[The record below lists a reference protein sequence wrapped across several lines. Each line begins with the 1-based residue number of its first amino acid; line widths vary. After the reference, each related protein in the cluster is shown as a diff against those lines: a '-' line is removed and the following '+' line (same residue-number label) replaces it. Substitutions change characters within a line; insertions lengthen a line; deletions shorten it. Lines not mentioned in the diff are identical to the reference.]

1 MQKFMF
7 KFFII
12 FVVGISLLFFSLTF
26 VQSTK
31 MKKDMNQQIEALQS
45 QSFSPY
51 GGLNMRHAP
60 SLPNKKEPPIY
71 IPCVFVALLS
81 SLFIYLLFKYLDRNF
96 ITPLFL
102 IENRLKE
109 IEKGNLEVKFET
121 KSENKAVQDTFET
134 LNSMVSGLIEK
145 EKLQDEFIRN
155 LAHDLRSPVIAQERA
170 IAILKEE
177 FSDHELLDGLMEN
190 SETYLKMIN
199 LVIEAHNNRDIIIE
213 KSKFNLSS
221 LVSAVFNGL
230 KPLAS
235 LKNIE
240 LINKVSKDTLVYA
253 DYISMNRIIMNLVSN
268 AIENIG
274 CDKTITVSAFETN
287 NKTQIEV
294 LDNGSGMA
302 ENVKEKIF
310 KKHISINKTG
320 KKAVSGLGLS
330 IVKELVEKNE
340 GEIKVESELE
350 KYTKFIIKLPKKEN
364 NV

>member
-12 FVVGISLLFFSLTF
+12 FVVGISFLFFSLTF
-26 VQSTK
+26 VQSAK
-31 MKKDMNQQIEALQS
+31 MKEQMRNQIETIEAS
-45 QSFSPY
+45 NFSY
-51 GGLNMRHAP
+51 GGFEVQKP
-60 SLPNKKEPPIY
+60 PIPNKKEPPIY

-81 SLFIYLLFKYLDRNF
+81 SLFIYLLFKYLDKNF

-102 IENRLKE
+102 IENKLKE

-121 KSENKAVQDTFET
+121 KSENKAIQDTFKT
-134 LNSMVSGLIEK
+134 LNSMVLNLVEK

-199 LVIEAHNNRDIIIE
+199 LVIEAHNNKDIIIE
-213 KSKFNLSS
+213 KSDFNLSS
-221 LVSAVFNGL
+221 LILAVFNGL
-230 KPLAS
+230 KPLAA
-235 LKNIE
+235 LKNIK
-240 LINKVSKDTLVYA
+240 LINEVSKDIIVYA

-268 AIENIG
+268 AIENISY
-274 CDKTITVSAFETN
+274 DKTIKISAFDTTD
-287 NKTQIEV
+287 KIKIEV
-294 LDNGSGMA
+294 SDNGSGLDEEM
-302 ENVKEKIF
+302 KTKIF

-340 GEIKVESELE
+340 GEIEVESEVE